1 MEDYLDQKF
10 SEGLRRLAREGSS
23 DAVPKA
29 AEVWSRSQFRLRY
42 HSHKRPHRHASAVSM
57 AMAAS
62 YLLLFLLWNL
72 GLESLKIGIFLSIAV
87 GVISAFLLTWMIRRT
102 VHG

>member
-1 MEDYLDQKF
+1 MEDYLDQRF

-23 DAVPKA
+23 DEVPKA

-42 HSHKRPHRHASAVSM
+42 HSHKRRHGHASAVSM

-72 GLESLKIGIFLSIAV
+72 GLESLKMGIFLSIAV

-102 VHG
+102 VRG

>member
-23 DAVPKA
+23 DEVPRA
-29 AEVWSRSQFRLRY
+29 ADVWSRSQFRLRY
-42 HSHKRPHRHASAVSM
+42 HSPKRRHRHASTVSM

-72 GLESLKIGIFLSIAV
+72 GPESLKIGISLWIAV

-102 VHG
+102 VRG